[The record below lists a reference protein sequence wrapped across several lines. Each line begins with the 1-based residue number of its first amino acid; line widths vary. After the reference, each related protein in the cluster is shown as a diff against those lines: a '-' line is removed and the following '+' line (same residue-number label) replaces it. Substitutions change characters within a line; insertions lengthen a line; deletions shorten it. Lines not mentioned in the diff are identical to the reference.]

1 MAFNPREH
9 LMDLKGKEY
18 LQVMWRLVWFREEKP
33 LWSID
38 TELVEHEEGF
48 ALFRASI
55 ADENGAVKATAFG
68 SETVKDFRDYIEK
81 AETKAVGRALA
92 MLGYGT
98 QFTATELDEGDRI
111 VDSPVA
117 KPKAKPA
124 AKAKKAVKEEEP
136 PLPPLPEPYEEDAPP
151 EQIPLPFEDGTA
163 VYCAEC
169 GHEITPADTSKFR
182 PKGSETWVPLPLEK
196 HIALT
201 RIRFGQPLC
210 RECAEDRQHVNEM
223 KAQKVGR

>member
-18 LQVMWRLVWFREEKP
+18 LQVMWRLVWFREDKP
-33 LWSID
+33 GWCIL
-38 TELVEHEEGF
+38 TELVEREEGF

-55 ADENGAVKATAFG
+55 ADEDGEVKATAFG

-98 QFTATELDEGDRI
+98 QFTATELDEGERI

-124 AKAKKAVKEEEP
+124 AKAAQEAPKAK
-136 PLPPLPEPYEEDAPP
+136 PEPEDLTYVCHDCEKVLTP
-151 EQIPLPFEDGTA
+151 EDTLKTKNGRHVDMKMHLDKVLGKWG
-163 VYCAEC
+163 VVLCADC
-169 GHEITPADTSKFR
+169 AT
-182 PKGSETWVPLPLEK
+182 
-196 HIALT
+196 T
-201 RIRFGQPLC
+201 RIRVDDLK
-210 RECAEDRQHVNEM
+210 REKVNKET
-223 KAQKVGR
+223 A